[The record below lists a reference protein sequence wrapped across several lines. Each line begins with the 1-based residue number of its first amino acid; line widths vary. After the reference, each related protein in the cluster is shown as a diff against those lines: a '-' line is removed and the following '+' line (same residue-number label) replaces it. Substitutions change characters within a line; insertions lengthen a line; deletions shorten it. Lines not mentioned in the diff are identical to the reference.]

1 MVEWAWGNF
10 VVWTAAEQSKWF
22 FEQIYIYHDFRYNLS
37 TLGLI
42 DSSTGQATETP
53 MALMKEKVLQQFF
66 EINTSYRTFSMNP

>member
-1 MVEWAWGNF
+1 MVECAWGNF

-42 DSSTGQATETP
+42 DSSTGQTTETP
-53 MALMKEKVLQQFF
+53 MAL
-66 EINTSYRTFSMNP
+66 